1 MREEYAIIDTRLIDT
16 SESELVKLLHI
27 SFVDANRCADPP
39 AKLGDSQY
47 TNYVSFANP
56 PFVVG
61 NLLAFNN
68 AELFPNSLIIISCI
82 ILMALLLNTPPP
94 PPKKKRK
101 EFATTLQEKHYL
113 SCKIK
118 KSGN

>member
-68 AELFPNSLIIISCI
+68 AELFPNSLIIISCKI
-82 ILMALLLNTPPP
+82 IMALLLTPTHHHPPP
-94 PPKKKRK
+94 PPKKKEKKRICYDIARK
-101 EFATTLQEKHYL
+101 ALP
-113 SCKIK
+113 
-118 KSGN
+118 

>member
-56 PFVVG
+56 PFVVTTKKLTYCG
-61 NLLAFNN
+61 GPKTA
-68 AELFPNSLIIISCI
+68 AKSQK
-82 ILMALLLNTPPP
+82 PPL
-94 PPKKKRK
+94 KVHLT
-101 EFATTLQEKHYL
+101 FSDGCY
-113 SCKIK
+113 C
-118 KSGN
+118 GG